1 MKFVC
6 VTSCITGIAH
16 TYMAAEALEQA
27 GKKLGHEVLVET
39 QGSAG
44 SNPIKQE
51 IIDAAD
57 GVIFAVDLEVKDRDR
72 FNGKPYLQIGV
83 AKAINGA
90 PALVEELIKQIKDGK
105 VLVDGNHP
113 LAGLKIQF
121 DLEILRVRRIR
132 VQNDRLGLHPHCS
145 FVPK

>member
-90 PALVEELIKQIKDGK
+90 PALVEELIKQIKDGTAAK
-105 VLVDGNHP
+105 VGEAVKAPAKTASTDGETKKKGF
-113 LAGLKIQF
+113 LGGLF
-121 DLEILRVRRIR
+121 
-132 VQNDRLGLHPHCS
+132 GGGH
-145 FVPK
+145 

>member
-1 MKFVC
+1 MKIVC

-44 SNPIKQE
+44 SNPFKQDL
-51 IIDAAD
+51 IDSAD
-57 GVIFAVDLEVKDRDR
+57 GEDDAVDLEVNGRDR
-72 FNGKPYLQIGV
+72 FAGKPYLQVGV

-90 PALVEELIKQIKDGK
+90 VDLVEQLIAQINDGTAAK
-105 VLVDGNHP
+105 VGEAAPAKAAPAATSDGEPAKKGFFGKLFGGGH
-113 LAGLKIQF
+113 
-121 DLEILRVRRIR
+121 
-132 VQNDRLGLHPHCS
+132 
-145 FVPK
+145 

>member
-1 MKFVC
+1 MKIVC

-44 SNPIKQE
+44 SNPFKQDL
-51 IIDAAD
+51 IDSAD

-72 FNGKPYLQIGV
+72 FAGKPYLQVGV
-83 AKAINGA
+83 AKAINGSVDLVEQLIAQINDGSAAKVGEAA
-90 PALVEELIKQIKDGK
+90 PAKPAPAAKADGEPK
-105 VLVDGNHP
+105 KKGFFGNLFGGGH
-113 LAGLKIQF
+113 
-121 DLEILRVRRIR
+121 
-132 VQNDRLGLHPHCS
+132 
-145 FVPK
+145 

>member
-44 SNPIKQE
+44 SNPFKQDV
-51 IIDAAD
+51 IDSAD
-57 GVIFAVDLEVKDRDR
+57 GVIFAVDLEVNGRDR
-72 FNGKPYLQIGV
+72 FAGKPYLQVGV

-90 PALVEELIKQIKDGK
+90 PDLVETLIAQIKDGSAAK
-105 VLVDGNHP
+105 VGEAAPAKAAPAKSDG
-113 LAGLKIQF
+113 
-121 DLEILRVRRIR
+121 E
-132 VQNDRLGLHPHCS
+132 
-145 FVPK
+145 PKKKGFFGNLFGGGH

>member
-1 MKFVC
+1 MKIVC

-44 SNPIKQE
+44 SNPFKQDV
-51 IIDAAD
+51 IDSAD

-72 FNGKPYLQIGV
+72 FNGKPYLQVGV
-83 AKAINGA
+83 AKAINGSEG
-90 PALVEELIKQIKDGK
+90 LVEELLAQIKAGTAAK
-105 VLVDGNHP
+105 VGDAAP
-113 LAGLKIQF
+113 AKAAPAAKS
-121 DLEILRVRRIR
+121 DSE
-132 VQNDRLGLHPHCS
+132 
-145 FVPK
+145 PKKKGFFASLFGGGH

>member
-39 QGSAG
+39 QGAAG
-44 SNPIKQE
+44 SNPFKQDV
-51 IIDAAD
+51 IDSAD
-57 GVIFAVDLEVKDRDR
+57 GVVFAVDLEVNGRDR
-72 FNGKPYLQIGV
+72 FTGKPFIQVGV

-90 PALVEELIKQIKDGK
+90 PSIIEQLIEQIKDGTAAK
-105 VLVDGNHP
+105 VGDPAPAKPVAKSSDSEPTKKGFFG
-113 LAGLKIQF
+113 GLF
-121 DLEILRVRRIR
+121 
-132 VQNDRLGLHPHCS
+132 GGGH
-145 FVPK
+145 